1 MCSRQSSR
9 VLPNTATLSPRPRRC
24 AAAESPYGPAPTTT
38 ASYGAS
44 GTNRRGVVVSP
55 STSMGTPPERGQL
68 SLQNSTQREAEEPRG
83 RPQGGTGISPLEVVV
98 AHRAHECGEEVE
110 RGPTR
115 RRDPGP
121 APLSDR
127 VDRPADV
134 AAEVPHPAARSVALD
149 PVDRHATRPLPKQE
163 GEVDARPDRD
173 FDGCR
178 EAWIDLHQHR
188 SAGAVPTEFDLG
200 VAFAVDLADEPFGLV
215 PDVLRHRDALTQD
228 GIPAERRDRPLGPLR
243 EPRIELTV

>member
-55 STSMGTPPERGQL
+55 STSMGTPPERGRL
-68 SLQNSTQREAEEPRG
+68 SLQNSTQREAKEPRG
-83 RPQGGTGISPLEVVV
+83 RPQRGTGVSPLEVVV

-127 VDRPADV
+127 LDRPTNV
-134 AAEVPHPAARSVALD
+134 AAEIPHPAARPIPPD
-149 PVDRHATRPLPKQE
+149 PVDRHATRPLPQQE
-163 GEVDARPDRD
+163 GEIEAGPDRD
-173 FDGCR
+173 FDGCGEPR
-178 EAWIDLHQHR
+178 VDFHQHR
-188 SAGAVPTEFDLG
+188 RPSAIPTELDFG
-200 VAFAVDLADEPFGLV
+200 IAFEVDLADESFRMGS
-215 PDVLRHRDALTQD
+215 DVLRHRD
-228 GIPAERRDRPLGPLR
+228 
-243 EPRIELTV
+243 